1 MAQEEIK
8 DYQDHQVLLDLR
20 VLLEPK
26 EFKDGKDL
34 LASQDQLDHLE
45 EVFQM
50 VTSEEFVKTSWIIR
64 FMNSSMN

>member
-8 DYQDHQVLLDLR
+8 DYLDHQVPLGLR
-20 VLLEPK
+20 VPLEHK
-26 EFKDGKDL
+26 EFKVVKVL

-45 EVFQM
+45 GVSQM
-50 VTSEEFVKTSWIIR
+50 VTSEESVKTSWITR

>member
-20 VLLEPK
+20 VLLEHK
-26 EFKDGKDL
+26 EFKDVKDL